1 MEGLRATKDWRGK
14 NMSKRV
20 RNRLL
25 IILGVTLLSI
35 SLFAGFPPSAA
46 KMKQKVH
53 LGLDLRG
60 GTHLVLQVVTDD
72 AIRAETDQSIETM
85 KQQLNKENI
94 VFRQLARTQTNI
106 FQAVGVDPNK
116 DADFRRIL
124 NERFTEWDLISTAGE
139 TPNTYT
145 IRLKPNQEQSF
156 REQSVDQAINT
167 IRNRIDQLGVGE
179 VVIQKHGGPG
189 ANEIVVQIP
198 DVTDPA
204 RVKGIM
210 QSTAQLELKLVDSGP
225 YPNAAAAAQNY
236 GGVLPANLEILPSVE
251 RGANTSNTEG
261 TFYVVRQ
268 AASVSGR
275 DLKGAYPSRDENGR
289 PAVSFN
295 LNADGA
301 QRMSRATE
309 ENIGKMLA
317 IVLDKRIQSAPRI
330 NGRIADSGIIT
341 GGAGG
346 FAPEAAQDLALVLRS
361 GALPASIKYLDAEV
375 VGPSLVADSIR
386 AGLIAAVVA
395 LASVVVFMLVYY
407 RLSGVNATVAMI
419 LNLIILFGAM
429 SYFGATL
436 TLPGIAG
443 VILTIG
449 VGIDSNV
456 LIFERIR
463 EELRAGKTAVSAMV
477 TSFSRVFITLV
488 DTHLAALISATF
500 LFLFGTGPVK
510 GFAVTLV
517 IGLISNMFTAVFVS
531 RTLFEWVLNRKQRV
545 ETISI

>member
-1 MEGLRATKDWRGK
+1 MT
-14 NMSKRV
+14 KRV
-20 RNRLL
+20 RTRLL
-25 IILGVTLLSI
+25 IIVGVAILCV
-35 SLFAGFPPSAA
+35 SLFAGFPPTIA

-60 GTHLVLQVVTDD
+60 GTQLVLQVVTDD
-72 AIRAETDQSIETM
+72 AIRGETDQAIETLS
-85 KQQLNKENI
+85 QQLSKENI
-94 VFRQLARTQTNI
+94 AFRQHTRTQNNT
-106 FQAVGVDPNK
+106 FQFVGVDPSK

-124 NERFTEWDLISTAGE
+124 NERLSEWDLISTAGDV
-139 TPNTYT
+139 PNTYT
-145 IRLKPNQEQSF
+145 VQLKPNQDRGYRSQA
-156 REQSVDQAINT
+156 VDQAIET

-179 VVIQKHGGPG
+179 VVIQKHGGPND
-189 ANEIVVQIP
+189 NEILVQLP

-204 RVKGIM
+204 RVKNLM

-225 YPNAAAAAQNY
+225 YPTQAAAAQNY
-236 GGVLPANLEILPSVE
+236 GGVIPSNLEVLPSVE
-251 RGANTSNTEG
+251 RGSSTEG
-261 TFYVVRQ
+261 TYYVVQ
-268 AASVSGR
+268 QVASVTGR
-275 DLKGAYPSRDENGR
+275 DLKGAYASRDENGR

-301 QRMSRATE
+301 TRMGRTTE

-330 NGRIADSGIIT
+330 NGRISDSGIIT
-341 GGAGG
+341 GGATG
-346 FAPEAAQDLALVLRS
+346 FAPQAAQDLALVLRS
-361 GALPASIKYLDAEV
+361 GALPASIKYLDEDV
-375 VGPSLVADSIR
+375 VGPSLGADSIR
-386 AGLIAAVVA
+386 AGLIAALVA
-395 LASVVVFMLVYY
+395 LVSVIIFMLFYY
-407 RLSGVNATVAMI
+407 RLSGVNATIAMV
-419 LNLIILFGAM
+419 LNLIVLFGAM
-429 SYFGATL
+429 AYFGAAL

-463 EELRAGKTAVSAMV
+463 EELRAGKTAVSAV
-477 TSFSRVFITLV
+477 ATSFGRVFITLV

-517 IGLISNMFTAVFVS
+517 IGLVSNMFTAVFVS
-531 RTLFEWVLNRKQRV
+531 RTLFEWVLGRKQRV
-545 ETISI
+545 ETLSI